1 MLSHKKTY
9 IQNCTGSHL
18 KHGEKSAGAKSI
30 DKMISKTVFYILS
43 VGFLG
48 VSIYVLFFSTYLN
61 VSNIIISGNNE
72 LSLEELKRV
81 VENGK
86 QGKYFGTIPK
96 DNFLLIRS
104 DKVKQLLSGE
114 FRKIKEVS
122 VLKRF
127 PDTLMISLQ
136 ERKALLVLCS
146 GENCFLIDENGIAY
160 SQADFNSPE
169 LTQNHLIRISDK
181 SLGEIKIGEEV
192 ATQAYIQYV
201 LKLKDS
207 LQGIGLA
214 VEDEFWTPSL
224 VADEINVKVCDGQ
237 ELYFS
242 TQFSLESAVKTL
254 DIILKKEPLKTQQKD
269 VAYIDLRTE
278 NKVFYKLNNQPAV
291 DNAEN
296 KQ

>member
-1 MLSHKKTY
+1 MFSSKKTY

-30 DKMISKTVFYILS
+30 DKMISKIIFYFLL

-48 VSIYVLFFSTYLN
+48 ISIYVLFFSTYLN

-72 LSLEELKRV
+72 LSLEDLKKV

-86 QGKYFGTIPK
+86 QGKYFGIIPK

-104 DKVKQLLSGE
+104 DKVKQLLSGD

-122 VLKRF
+122 VSKRF

-160 SQADFNSPE
+160 SQADFSSPE

-207 LQGIGLA
+207 LQNIGLV

-224 VADEINVKVCDGQ
+224 VADEINVKVRDGQ

-242 TQFSLESAVKTL
+242 TQFSLESAIKTL

-269 VAYIDLRTE
+269 TAYIDLRTE
-278 NKVFYKLNNQPAV
+278 NKVFYKLNNQPAT
-291 DNAEN
+291 DNTEN

>member
-61 VSNIIISGNNE
+61 VSSIVISGNNE
-72 LSLEELKRV
+72 LSLEELKKV
-81 VENGK
+81 VENKK
-86 QGKYFGTIPK
+86 QGKYFGIIPK

-122 VLKRF
+122 VSKKF

-181 SLGEIKIGEEV
+181 SLGEIKIGEEI
-192 ATQAYIQYV
+192 ATQNYILYV

-207 LQGIGLA
+207 LQNIDLA
-214 VEDEFWTPSL
+214 IEDEFWTPSL
-224 VADEINVKVCDGQ
+224 VADEINVKVRDGQ